1 MLVQDKLSHLALSV
15 PDISSH
21 CFQQQQNQY
30 NAVQHQAPV
39 MGAWSTVSVPAH
51 TVVQVIPGGTPSTK
65 IDPCGMN
72 GTALVPINN
81 GHHTDGNA
89 SNSSGDPQTTGL
101 VLPNH
106 SKANGGWFNG
116 LLGCLR
122 PVWTII
128 GKATAHD
135 LKHHS
140 NQSSKF
146 PIFLSLFCLP
156 NTRFSKLM
164 SFYRLSDRN
173 IIKLYRR
180 KLNTF
185 SLVNINIFL

>member
-1 MLVQDKLSHLALSV
+1 MLVHDKLSHLALSV

-39 MGAWSTVSVPAH
+39 MGQWTTTSVPAH
-51 TVVQVIPGGTPSTK
+51 TVVQVIPGGTVSKT
-65 IDPCGMN
+65 IDGSGVPVTVNGGMSQLCSDSN
-72 GTALVPINN
+72 ATA
-81 GHHTDGNA
+81 
-89 SNSSGDPQTTGL
+89 NSDPQNSGL

-135 LKHHS
+135 LKHHG
-140 NQSSKF
+140 NQSSK
-146 PIFLSLFCLP
+146 
-156 NTRFSKLM
+156 
-164 SFYRLSDRN
+164 
-173 IIKLYRR
+173 
-180 KLNTF
+180 
-185 SLVNINIFL
+185 